1 VRRVAFALVLL
12 AGSARAQL
20 TDDPI
25 KQGQKLA
32 EEVMSSWKTC
42 LVDATDKY
50 SRSNERAETVAEVAL
65 NKCNEWDPAVKK
77 TLAHLLAVKMRDQMP
92 FDAAL
97 KLTEGDADN
106 SLREAKE
113 KMKLNLM
120 ERVLDNRS
128 KRSATRHRD

>member
-1 VRRVAFALVLL
+1 MRRVVFALALM
-12 AGSARAQL
+12 AGAARAQS

-25 KQGQKLA
+25 QHGQGLA

-42 LVDATDKY
+42 LIDAVDQY
-50 SRSNERAETVAEVAL
+50 SRSNERAETVAEIAL
-65 NKCNEWDPAVKK
+65 NKCSEWDPAVKK

-92 FDAAL
+92 FDMAL

-106 SLREAKE
+106 TFREAKE

-120 ERVLDNRS
+120 GRVLDNRS
-128 KRSATRHRD
+128 KRPARRQRD